1 MNPSIT
7 TTPARTALTNP
18 LRHRWQRLAKRE
30 QRAVQALVL
39 FAGLTSLYLLWQPQQ
54 QALALAEQ
62 RYTEETQLLLDLQ
75 RLPVSTS
82 ALRGPVISGDAL
94 PGMLARSSSQAGLN
108 LERMDQEDEGRVNLS
123 LEGPLNGL
131 ITWIDQLEQQQV
143 AVLSFS
149 IEVNKDAMASARL
162 QLHTP

>member
-1 MNPSIT
+1 MHLSIT
-7 TTPARTALTNP
+7 TLLARNALAHP
-18 LRHRWQRLAKRE
+18 LRQRWQRLAKRE
-30 QRAVQALVL
+30 QRAVQALVV

-62 RYTEETQLLLDLQ
+62 RYTEERQLLHDLQ
-75 RLPVSTS
+75 RLPASTYPRRVPS
-82 ALRGPVISGDAL
+82 ISGDAL

-131 ITWIDQLEQQQV
+131 ITWIDQLEQQHV

-149 IEVNKDAMASARL
+149 IEVNKDAIATARL
-162 QLHTP
+162 QLHSP